1 MSPKQE
7 AVNVCKYSNQK
18 LSPKFLL
25 MMTFSWFIDWLFG
38 NTFPMELFS
47 PGGDLQFF
55 PLSSRLVEL
64 QWHARS
70 ARSPK
75 HSAAAEASIA
85 MSKTCQ
91 TRFVPRTVPP
101 PPQKKSSE
109 SPSRIQLHG
118 TQIHDGLGR
127 GRFQV
132 SNGGY
137 TVWPCSCFAKTKA

>member
-1 MSPKQE
+1 MIPTTSHGKSLGLSPKQE
-7 AVNVCKYSNQK
+7 AVNVCKCSNQK

-64 QWHARS
+64 QCHARS

-91 TRFVPRTVPP
+91 TRLCPP
-101 PPQKKSSE
+101 YCSSSPQKKKFGITLKNSITWYPNS
-109 SPSRIQLHG
+109 
-118 TQIHDGLGR
+118 
-127 GRFQV
+127 
-132 SNGGY
+132 
-137 TVWPCSCFAKTKA
+137 